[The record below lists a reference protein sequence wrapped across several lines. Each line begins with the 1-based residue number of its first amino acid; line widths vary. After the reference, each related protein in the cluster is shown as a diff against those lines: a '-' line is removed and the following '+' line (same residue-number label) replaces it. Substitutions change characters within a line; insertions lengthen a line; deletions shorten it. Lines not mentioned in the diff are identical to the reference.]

1 MHQVLLP
8 CTPALF
14 MTSLIQTATIL
25 PTLMCP
31 FLTNTDSLHHY
42 EHQAWQGQYR
52 LDICTSCML
61 VIGRLGICTSCML
74 VIGRLSICTS
84 CMMVIGRLS
93 ICTSCMLVIGRL
105 NVCTSCMLVIGR
117 LSICTSCML
126 VIGRLSIC
134 TSCMLVIG
142 RLNVC
147 TSCMLVIGRL
157 SMIGRLS
164 ICTSCMLVIGRL
176 DICTSRML
184 IISRFVKAKLDNFKI
199 LKTCW
204 VQGLHQV
211 SEDSTAVGVQGTA
224 LAVKGQHCCR
234 GRGDCIS
241 SQGTAL
247 L

>member
-84 CMMVIGRLS
+84 CM
-93 ICTSCMLVIGRL
+93 
-105 NVCTSCMLVIGR
+105 
-117 LSICTSCML
+117 
-126 VIGRLSIC
+126 
-134 TSCMLVIG
+134 
-142 RLNVC
+142 
-147 TSCMLVIGRL
+147 
-157 SMIGRLS
+157 
-164 ICTSCMLVIGRL
+164 LVIGRL

-234 GRGDCIS
+234 GQGDCIS
-241 SQGTAL
+241 SQETAL
-247 L
+247 LLGLRRCHYDSRASTAVGS